1 MSASVPPAMHILSFE
16 REIRHR
22 TVRLLRQALN
32 YPGAMPLVISLS
44 CRVGSSESLE
54 YNRQYSAIPL
64 DLWTPALEKLSPH
77 AERIRRL
84 TITKDFGTFQRDKLA
99 PFKGSLVKVFSLQVY
114 C

>member
-1 MSASVPPAMHILSFE
+1 MSASVPPGYAYPSFE

-32 YPGAMPLVISLS
+32 HSGAMPLVISLS

-64 DLWTPALEKLSPH
+64 GPVEFDE
-77 AERIRRL
+77 
-84 TITKDFGTFQRDKLA
+84 
-99 PFKGSLVKVFSLQVY
+99 
-114 C
+114 